1 MCVCVARQSVWV
13 HRKPIETPAGY
24 DCQPLIKQEKNIS
37 GLRHIWPPWK
47 GQCGFFLFI
56 FFGRTVFFSVLIH
69 FLFLLNTCHFYH
81 PVNEP
86 TKIKHIKK
94 AVVHSDRFYYKKN
107 VGSRRK
113 NRLKTKKAPVQ
124 TGNSCLSDWPTATTS
139 GLKHFTIYHA
149 RRAAGNTCGK
159 EITKGEHITSAQHRK
174 TSAIGR
180 KRPRQITRT
189 SHVVER
195 VRVHIPSRQEQEQGR
210 VCFSF
215 EQVVW
220 HLREVQRHSRISDW
234 LISQCLRY
242 LRYCKQSTL

>member
-1 MCVCVARQSVWV
+1 MAALKRAVCV
-13 HRKPIETPAGY
+13 
-24 DCQPLIKQEKNIS
+24 
-37 GLRHIWPPWK
+37 
-47 GQCGFFLFI
+47 FFFFC
-56 FFGRTVFFSVLIH
+56 FFGRTIFFSVLIH

-86 TKIKHIKK
+86 NKIKHIKK